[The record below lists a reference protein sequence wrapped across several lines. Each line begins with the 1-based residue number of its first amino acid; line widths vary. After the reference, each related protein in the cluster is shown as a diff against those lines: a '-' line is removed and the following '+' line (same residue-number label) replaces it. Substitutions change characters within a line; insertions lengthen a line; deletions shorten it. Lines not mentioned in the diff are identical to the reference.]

1 MMGATFEATQRYAR
15 RMNGTTG
22 DGHFREQQGLLMS
35 SIGLGTYLGEADAE
49 TDQQYQD
56 AIRRAVELG
65 VNVLDTASN
74 YRFQRSERA
83 SGYALRDL
91 EATRRARRDEII
103 IASKA
108 GYLSFDGGYPPNPR
122 EYFLETFIN
131 PGIIGPRD
139 IVAGSH
145 CMTPRYLQHQIDQS
159 LRNLGVHDIDIF
171 YLHNPETQLSEI
183 SRDEFYKRLRVAFGF
198 MEGVVRSG
206 KITMYGVATWT
217 GYRVKPESSDFMS
230 IEQTV
235 GCARDV
241 AGDGHHF
248 RIVQVPYNL
257 AMPEA
262 YTLSNQR
269 LNGRLL
275 SLFEACRE
283 LGLTVMTSASI
294 FQSRLAHNLPEF
306 VADHFVGFETDAQ
319 RAIQFARSTPG
330 VTTALVGMSHVSHV
344 EENLG
349 TASVPPSADSVR
361 SMFNAA

>member
-1 MMGATFEATQRYAR
+1 MGATLEATRRYAR
-15 RMNGTTG
+15 RMKASIGE
-22 DGHFREQQGLLMS
+22 GHFREQQGLLMS

-49 TDQQYQD
+49 TDQHYRH
-56 AIRRAVELG
+56 AIERAVELG
-65 VNVLDTASN
+65 VNVLDTAIS

-83 SGYALRDL
+83 IGYALRDL
-91 EATRRARRDEII
+91 EANGKARRDEII

-131 PGIIGPRD
+131 PGIVGPRD
-139 IVAGSH
+139 VVAGSH

-159 LRNLGVHDIDIF
+159 LRNLGVHDLDVF

-183 SRDEFYKRLRVAFGF
+183 SREEFYKRLRVAFGF
-198 MEGVVRSG
+198 LEGVVRSG
-206 KITMYGVATWT
+206 KIGMYGVATWN
-217 GYRVKPESSDFMS
+217 GYRVQPESSEFMS
-230 IEQTV
+230 IEQTLT
-235 GCARDV
+235 CAREV
-241 AGDGHHF
+241 AGDEHHF
-248 RIVQVPYNL
+248 RIVQLPYNL

-262 YTLSNQR
+262 YTLLNQR
-269 LNGRLL
+269 MNGRMV
-275 SLFEACRE
+275 SVFDACRE
-283 LGLTVMTSASI
+283 QGLTVMTSASI
-294 FQSRLAHNLPEF
+294 FQSRLARNLPGF
-306 VADHFVGFETDAQ
+306 VADHFIGFSTDAQ

-361 SMFNAA
+361 SMFDAA